1 MNSSFAKGI
10 VIGGISIA
18 GIALIPAALGFG
30 SAGIVGGSIA
40 AGIQSIIGN
49 VAAGS
54 LFSFFQSLGMTG
66 FFTGVAAK
74 AATIAVTVGALFAS
88 KIKK

>member
-10 VIGGISIA
+10 AVGSALLFGAS
-18 GIALIPAALGFG
+18 LIPAAIGFG

-40 AGIQSIIGN
+40 AGIQSGIGN

-54 LFSFFQSLGMTG
+54 LFSVFQSLGMTG

-88 KIKK
+88 KK

>member
-10 VIGGISIA
+10 AVGSALLFGAS
-18 GIALIPAALGFG
+18 LIPAAIGFG

-40 AGIQSIIGN
+40 AGIQSGIGN

-54 LFSFFQSLGMTG
+54 LFSVFQSLGMTG
-66 FFTGVAAK
+66 FFTGVATK
-74 AATIAVTVGALFAS
+74 AAAIMTLTTGALFAS
-88 KIKK
+88 KK